1 MEGFFFSFLFAF
13 LFLIMDDPCLFWPAC
28 ALTPSWIS
36 HKDYWISLNEQRSEF
51 THLHPASTNHLLQRP
66 PLLLRWISHY
76 YYTEKSKTLVSS
88 LRLRLVTFSLQLN
101 TSVTALAMSPY
112 DILMEITNKQ
122 YNNRQIT
129 RLILTKQYTY
139 RFI

>member
-76 YYTEKSKTLVSS
+76 YDDKFAGKMTRDKMEKSEKR
-88 LRLRLVTFSLQLN
+88 RLCSFVFKS
-101 TSVTALAMSPY
+101 
-112 DILMEITNKQ
+112 
-122 YNNRQIT
+122 
-129 RLILTKQYTY
+129 
-139 RFI
+139 